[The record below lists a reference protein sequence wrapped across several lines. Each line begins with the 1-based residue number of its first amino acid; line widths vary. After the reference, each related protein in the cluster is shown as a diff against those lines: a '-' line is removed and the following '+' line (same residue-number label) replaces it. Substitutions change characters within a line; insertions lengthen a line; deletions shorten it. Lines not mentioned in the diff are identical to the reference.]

1 MVDPERH
8 PVSIAASSAVL
19 ESARK
24 STGDDTNKSRE
35 RLSHHTPAGS
45 ASSASGDNHHRS
57 ATGMASEHGH
67 SYGID
72 ALHRIAPMAVHS
84 GSSVAQFFNG
94 LFQTILAIGTLGASI
109 TFNYVLS
116 NASPSSSNGSSASNS
131 GNSSNS
137 NTLDSPVP
145 TTGGEPRFSATT
157 VQLFLSV
164 SWLLFLLALAFASLG
179 QTLLTF
185 FRKHWERDWD
195 GKHGR
200 TSQVTVQWYAVLA
213 AVVMG
218 GLVIAAFCLLCLVV
232 VAYSPVVGWIALGF
246 TAFFGGI
253 IAVAIANQVPWPCNW
268 REPVAIDPQE
278 RTARKRSSHDLAGDV

>member
-1 MVDPERH
+1 MADHERQ

-19 ESARK
+19 TSPQNNP
-24 STGDDTNKSRE
+24 SSRGSKNRE
-35 RLSHHTPAGS
+35 TPTS
-45 ASSASGDNHHRS
+45 ASSASPNNHHRTG
-57 ATGMASEHGH
+57 TGMQSEHGH

-84 GSSVAQFFNG
+84 GSSVATFFNG
-94 LFQTILAIGTLGASI
+94 VFQTILAIGTLGASI

-116 NASPSSSNGSSASNS
+116 NAGPAPADTSSSNASSTN
-131 GNSSNS
+131 NS
-137 NTLDSPVP
+137 NTLDTPAS
-145 TTGGEPRFSATT
+145 TTGGVPRFSAPT

-195 GKHGR
+195 GRHGR

-213 AVVMG
+213 AGMMG

-246 TAFFGGI
+246 TAFFGAI

-268 REPVAIDPQE
+268 REPVGIDPQE
-278 RTARKRSSHDLAGDV
+278 RVVRKAPIHEVTGDV